1 MIDDKDISDSTLR
14 FILWRALQSYST
26 QELLDLLLDVDPIV
40 RTAAAKQLHLR
51 SEPSIFNK
59 VCELSSNERDEVR
72 EISAFVMGN
81 WARLINLKRGI
92 NTYLNYITE

>member
-1 MIDDKDISDSTLR
+1 LASTAEL
-14 FILWRALQSYST
+14 FT

-81 WARLINLKRGI
+81 WARLINLIKRHQ
-92 NTYLNYITE
+92 YLS